1 MAAEKLVLV
10 GVFPEAIVISAN
22 EQVAWISD
30 AGNLKIEFDAN
41 RCPFASNV
49 FQSPPG
55 VRLQSGPPRP
65 GTKPGTYK
73 YRIALNDQVIARG
86 EVILREP

>member
-10 GVFPEAIVISAN
+10 GVFPEVIVISAH

-65 GTKPGTYK
+65 GTKPGAYK